1 MKNWKKYEMYTD
13 KIRTGIL
20 NVNTSAYKKA
30 VSLSVAGI
38 IAVTTLTGCS
48 LTKSTKNTVIETKIT
63 EVTFDDLD
71 TEIETKFNFI
81 DDCLNSSISSYPLQ
95 QMILTPYKEAK
106 NIEFDLNAENNE
118 YAMFYTEDELNVKK
132 TNIISH
138 LDNSI
143 SIIERY
149 TSRNFN
155 EEYSSSK
162 TK

>member
-1 MKNWKKYEMYTD
+1 MYTD

-20 NVNTSAYKKA
+20 NVNSPVYKKA

-48 LTKSTKNTVIETKIT
+48 LTKTTKNEVIETNIT
-63 EVTFDDLD
+63 EVTFNDLD

-81 DDCLNSSISSYPLQ
+81 DDCLDSISSYPLQ
-95 QMILTPYKEAK
+95 RLILTPYKEAK
-106 NIEFDLNAENNE
+106 NIEFDLDVENNE
-118 YAMFYTEDELNVKK
+118 YAMFYTEEEINVKK
-132 TNIISH
+132 ANIISQ

-149 TSRNFN
+149 TSRNFQ
-155 EEYSSSK
+155 EEYSDSK

>member
-20 NVNTSAYKKA
+20 NVNTSVYKKA

-38 IAVTTLTGCS
+38 IAVTTLSGCS
-48 LTKSTKNTVIETKIT
+48 LSKPSKNIVIENNIT
-63 EVTFDDLD
+63 EVSFDNLD

-81 DDCLNSSISSYPLQ
+81 DDCLNSISSYPLQ

-106 NIEFDLNAENNE
+106 NIEFDLDVENNE
-118 YAMFYTEDELNVKK
+118 YAMFYTEEEINIKK
-132 TNIISH
+132 ANIISH

-149 TSRNFN
+149 TNRNFK
-155 EEYSSSK
+155 EEYSESK